1 MSAQALSGAAA
12 GKPRSRNRMLHNL
25 LRHRLGRV
33 GMVILTLFLLMAIFA
48 PWLAPF
54 DPDAIDLFRTME
66 GPSRDHLLGVDQFGR
81 DLLSRIIYGA
91 RTSLLLSVVVVALAG
106 FTGITL
112 GVLAGFFGGF
122 IDRVIGLITDILM
135 TLPSIV
141 VALGV
146 ITVIGPGLVST
157 MVAIGVS
164 MVPRFVRVIRGSVL
178 SVRQMEYVQSARAL
192 GSWDARIILSH
203 VLPNSLAPVIVQ
215 GSLLTAQAVLVAAG
229 LGFLGLGAQPP
240 TAEWGQML
248 AEGRGYLRV
257 APHIS
262 VFPGLAI
269 MLMVFGFNL
278 LGDGLRDALDT
289 RLK

>member
-1 MSAQALSGAAA
+1 MRAQALSGAAA
-12 GKPRSRNRMLHNL
+12 GKPHSRNRMLHNL

-192 GSWDARIILSH
+192 GSWNARIILSH

>member
-1 MSAQALSGAAA
+1 MSARTINGPDVQR
-12 GKPRSRNRMLHNL
+12 PRIKNRMLATL

-33 GMVILTLFLLMAIFA
+33 GMVILALFLLVAL
-48 PWLAPF
+48 LAPVIAPY

-66 GPSRDHLLGVDQFGR
+66 GPSREHLLGVDQFGR
-81 DLLSRIIYGA
+81 DMLSRIIYGA
-91 RTSLLLSVVVVALAG
+91 RTSLLLSVVVVLLAG
-106 FTGITL
+106 ITGIIL
-112 GVLAGFFGGF
+112 GVLAGYYGGI
-122 IDRVIGLITDILM
+122 IDRATGLVVDILM

-146 ITVIGPGLVST
+146 ITVIGPGLLST
-157 MVAIGVS
+157 MIAIGVS
-164 MVPRFVRVIRGSVL
+164 MVPRFVRVIRSSVL
-178 SVRQMEYVQSARAL
+178 SVRQTEFVQSARSL
-192 GSWDARIILSH
+192 GSRNLCIILAH

-262 VFPGLAI
+262 VFPGIAI

-289 RLK
+289 RL

>member
-33 GMVILTLFLLMAIFA
+33 GMVILTLFLLTAIFA

-157 MVAIGVS
+157 MIAIGVS

-192 GSWDARIILSH
+192 GSWNARIILSH